1 MAKITNMTYK
11 TDQEI
16 IALTEEEF
24 EAYHKECIRAAYYA
38 MKSGGNDGLEFS
50 QAARCVLVR
59 VRNSSDKTL
68 NNGKDR

>member
-1 MAKITNMTYK
+1 MIYK
-11 TDQEI
+11 TGQQI
-16 IALTEEEF
+16 RGLTEDEF
-24 EAYHKECIRAAYYA
+24 KVYHKECVIAAFDA
-38 MKSGGNDGLEFS
+38 MKRGGNDGLEFS